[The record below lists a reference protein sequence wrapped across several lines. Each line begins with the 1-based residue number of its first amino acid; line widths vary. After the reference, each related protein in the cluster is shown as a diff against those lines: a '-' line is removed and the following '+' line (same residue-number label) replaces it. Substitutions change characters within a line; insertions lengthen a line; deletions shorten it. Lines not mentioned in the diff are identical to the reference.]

1 MSQVSSSK
9 VEPPTQVELN
19 AFELDLVHWEEFA
32 LAMEE
37 HYHALELFQRHPNGV
52 PMGHR

>member
-1 MSQVSSSK
+1 MSSK
-9 VEPPTQVELN
+9 KQEKVIVDQVELTK
-19 AFELDLVHWEEFA
+19 AELGLVRWEEFA

-37 HYHALELFQRHPNGV
+37 HYHALELFQRRPDGL